1 MPAVEI
7 SSKPSAYT
15 AKPYMIYRRS
25 SKTTF
30 LNSLMNKPEI
40 DFKKGRENEY
50 FLILWNL
57 ILKHI
62 ILRI

>member
-1 MPAVEI
+1 
-7 SSKPSAYT
+7 
-15 AKPYMIYRRS
+15 
-25 SKTTF
+25 
-30 LNSLMNKPEI
+30 MNKPEI